1 MRIKKLDERVE
12 LLRETVRFSLRNSYL
27 DWLPHWED
35 FLAIDEYAFD
45 PILLAYYTALCQ
57 IDIKLPIYTVAHAA
71 AWLGLSKRGVV
82 EAYRAGRL
90 PYIQPG
96 REVLFTHESL
106 VEFAK
111 ERRYEL

>member
-12 LLRETVRFSLRNSYL
+12 LLRKLIEYSNGATQEYEPLGQRETM
-27 DWLPHWED
+27 PEE
-35 FLAIDEYAFD
+35 LADM
-45 PILLAYYTALCQ
+45 TRLCQ
-57 IDIKLPIYTVAHAA
+57 EVVKLPIYTVAHAA

-90 PYIQPG
+90 PFIKPG
-96 REVLFTHESL
+96 REVLFLHEDL
-106 VEFAK
+106 VKFAQ